1 MSSIERPLKGD
12 VMLFDLGEESA
23 HVSDAEI
30 IGRSGRNART
40 LLKSGPLR
48 VTLIVL
54 GPGGGIP
61 EHHTEGTILVQPL
74 EGRIEF
80 TVAGKSHDLGPGQL
94 LSTGPG
100 VPHAVRSEAGASF
113 LLTVQQ
119 PLTG

>member
-12 VMLFDLGEESA
+12 VLVFDLDEERA
-23 HVSDAEI
+23 RVSDAEI

-61 EHHTEGTILVQPL
+61 EHHAEGTMLVQPIV
-74 EGRIEF
+74 GRIEF
-80 TVAGKSHDLGPGQL
+80 TAGDKTHELEPGQL

-100 VPHAVRSEAGASF
+100 VPHAVRSEAGATF

-119 PLTG
+119 PMSV